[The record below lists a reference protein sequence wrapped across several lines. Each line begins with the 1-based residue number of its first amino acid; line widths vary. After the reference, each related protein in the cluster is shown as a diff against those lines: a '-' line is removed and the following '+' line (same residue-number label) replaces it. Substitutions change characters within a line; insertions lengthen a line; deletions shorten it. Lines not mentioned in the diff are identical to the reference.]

1 MSKEVNFVGVDVG
14 SGSVRAALV
23 DQTGHVLR
31 TSVKEL
37 QTWKPKVDFYEQSSN
52 DVWDCCVYVIKV
64 TKGLI
69 AYIVNGEA
77 IYWAVRMWIE
87 FFK

>member
-1 MSKEVNFVGVDVG
+1 MLTQFNSIKFFICTTPEMANEVYFVGVDVG

-23 DQTGHVLR
+23 DRTGHVAR

-37 QTWKPKVDFYEQSSN
+37 QTWKPRVDFYEQSSN

-64 TKGLI
+64 IKMFLT
-69 AYIVNGEA
+69 
-77 IYWAVRMWIE
+77 
-87 FFK
+87 